1 MAKRIHLPSVSAL
14 VAFESAA
21 RYGSISKAAAE
32 LNLTQGAV
40 SRQVRQLEEQL
51 GAQLFHRQHQRL
63 ALTDAGR
70 SFLDEIR
77 PTLDALD
84 VATQRVMS
92 YGARHNELKIAVPPT
107 FSATWL
113 ARRLPRFLAAH
124 PGITIT
130 CLMRVPW
137 LDYGAER
144 FDAAI
149 YYGVPSLPGVSTSL
163 LVECDVPPLCSPEV
177 RRRHGL
183 RQPADLADV
192 PLLHQANQ
200 PMAWMEWFADA
211 GVGLAEP
218 PAGSRFE
225 HVAMMSRA
233 AVAGAGVA
241 LVPTCLVEDELASG
255 ALVEAL
261 PGCPRRRASFHLA
274 VPEARAGS
282 PAVRAFSE
290 WLATEQ
296 QI

>member
-1 MAKRIHLPSVSAL
+1 MKRTQLPSVAAL
-14 VAFESAA
+14 IAFETAA
-21 RYGSISKAAAE
+21 RYGSISKAASE

-51 GAQLFHRQHQRL
+51 GAELFHRQHQRVV
-63 ALTDAGR
+63 LTDAGR

-92 YGARHNELKIAVPPT
+92 YGGRQNELKIAVPPT

-113 ARRLPRFLAAH
+113 ASRLPRFFDAH

-149 YYGVPSLPGVSTSL
+149 YFGTPSLAGVSTRPL
-163 LVECDVPPLCSPEV
+163 LECDMPPLCA
-177 RRRHGL
+177 
-183 RQPADLADV
+183 PALKIARPIEHPSDLARV

-200 PMAWMEWFADA
+200 PMAWAEWFAEA
-211 GVGLAEP
+211 GVTLSQP

-225 HVAMMSRA
+225 HVAMISA
-233 AVAGAGVA
+233 VAVAGAGVA
-241 LVPTCLVEDELASG
+241 LLPTCLVEGELASG
-255 ALVEAL
+255 VLAEAL
-261 PGCPRRRASFHLA
+261 PGCPRRRVTFSIA
-274 VPEARAGS
+274 VPDAKADS
-282 PAVRAFSE
+282 PAVRLLTE
-290 WLATEQ
+290 WLLAEAGS
-296 QI
+296 

>member
-1 MAKRIHLPSVSAL
+1 MTKRSQLPSVAAL
-14 VAFESAA
+14 VAFETSA

-51 GAQLFHRQHQRL
+51 GTELFHRQHQRVS
-63 ALTDAGR
+63 LTDAGR
-70 SFLDEIR
+70 SFLEEIR
-77 PTLDALD
+77 PTLDAMD

-92 YGARHNELKIAVPPT
+92 YGGRQNDVKIAVPPT

-113 ARRLPRFLAAH
+113 AARLPRFFDAH
-124 PGITIT
+124 PGITIS

-149 YYGVPSLPGVSTSL
+149 YFGTPSLAGASTL
-163 LVECDVPPLCSPEV
+163 PLVECDMPPLCAPAFKAA
-177 RRRHGL
+177 RRL
-183 RQPADLADV
+183 QNAADLAMV

-200 PMAWMEWFADA
+200 PMAWTEWFADA
-211 GVGLAEP
+211 GVALPES

-225 HVAMMSRA
+225 HVAMIGRA

-241 LVPTCLVEDELASG
+241 LLPTCLVEDELASG
-255 ALVEAL
+255 ALVEAV
-261 PGCPRRRASFHLA
+261 PGCPRRRVTFALA
-274 VPEARAGS
+274 VPDAKADS
-282 PAVRAFSE
+282 PAVRVFTE
-290 WLATEQ
+290 WLIAEARR
-296 QI
+296 